1 MLLSVRLI
9 ASIPISIFKN
19 LITLPQAE
27 AEAAARIII
36 NNTIPHAVTP
46 TVCTKLS
53 HRGSSHERHK
63 LGFEVQRSKLG
74 LL

>member
-19 LITLPQAE
+19 LITLPQ